1 MTADPASAAPAR
13 ARTEEELLSAG
24 DRVAQLLEEVR
35 SMAGPSAWQRVEEL
49 VQRLLE
55 LYGAGLE
62 RVIAHAVAVEGARG
76 ALAER
81 LQRDALVSSLLA
93 LHGLHPSP
101 TTHRVERALADVR
114 ERLGLLAL
122 ELVALEPEGA
132 LRLRA
137 AADPRSCPS
146 SGATLARAI
155 ERTVI
160 EAAPELASVIV
171 EGLEPAPKRPGHD
184 LVQLGLP
191 HGGGARR

>member
-1 MTADPASAAPAR
+1 MTADTASAAPAR
-13 ARTEEELLSAG
+13 ARTEEELLCAG

-35 SMAGPSAWQRVEEL
+35 SMVGPSAWQRVEEL

-62 RVIAHAVAVEGARG
+62 RVVDHAVAVEGSRG

-101 TTHRVERALADVR
+101 TTDRVERALEDVR

-122 ELVALEPEGA
+122 ELVALEPDGA

-137 AADPRSCPS
+137 AADPRSC

-160 EAAPELASVIV
+160 EAAPEIASVIV
-171 EGLEPAPKRPGHD
+171 EGLEPAPRRPGQE

-191 HGGGARR
+191 HAGGARR